1 MLVKYLTIILR
12 KVDQD
17 DDQKTDGGTVYKQMS
32 INAKLQI
39 GKRSQKTELTG
50 RSL

>member
-1 MLVKYLTIILR
+1 
-12 KVDQD
+12 
-17 DDQKTDGGTVYKQMS
+17 VYKQTL

-50 RSL
+50 RSLLLRQMSAVHCYAIEEEKEEQ